1 MAAEQ
6 AVTYVRVSGKGQ
18 ADGDGPERQ
27 RQSILR
33 FAKAKHLTLVQE
45 FADLGVSGAAELA
58 DRPGLAALIDRLE
71 SNGIKTV
78 IVERADRLAR
88 SLMVQEVVL
97 DQFARIGARVLTA
110 DGVDLTVADDDPTR
124 LLIRQVLGAVSE
136 FDKRVLVLKLRAA
149 RDRKRARGER
159 VEGVK
164 PYGHR
169 PAESAVIARM
179 KVLRRKPRKGRAA
192 SFASIA
198 AQLNAEGHRNRAG
211 RDWSAQLV
219 HHVIAKSRSAAHLA
233 PAAAK

>member
-33 FAKAKHLTLVQE
+33 FAKANHLTLAEE
-45 FADLGVSGAAELA
+45 FTDLGVSGAAELA

-149 RDRKRARGER
+149 RDRMRARGER

-169 PAESAVIARM
+169 PAESAVIGRM
-179 KVLRRKPRKGRAA
+179 KDLRRKPRKGRAA

-211 RDWSAQLV
+211 RPWSAQLV
-219 HHVIAKSRSAAHLA
+219 FHVLSPAGKAKQRA
-233 PAAAK
+233 